1 MNDVTGFAL
10 GSLLVLCIG
19 LGCLC
24 AYLAKLLADANKLLA
39 STSESTLLASKAS
52 NANQLAEALT
62 SRDQAKADIQALQKE
77 LNASSVPDALRPQM
91 HPDTMVIGGIPLGPL
106 RR

>member
-1 MNDVTGFAL
+1 MDSVTGFAL
-10 GSLLVLCIG
+10 GSLLVLCFG
-19 LGCLC
+19 LGSLC
-24 AYLAKLLADANKLLA
+24 AYLAKLLADANNLLA
-39 STSESTLLASKAS
+39 ATSEATLLASKAS

-77 LNASSVPDALRPQM
+77 IQATTVPGLQPYVD
-91 HPDTMVIGGIPLGPL
+91 PDILQIGGLSLSPL